1 MQHFSAGLAALLL
14 TSTLCSAQHSDEGF
28 TCKNHDPALLQRMF
42 GGDAEALQRVQQ
54 SKAALDAHTTTYQ
67 RGGEEYV
74 IPVVFHVIHMN
85 GAENISDAQIIDAVR
100 ILNEDFNKENPDWP
114 NARAQFQDR
123 VADVGIRFR
132 LAQRDPEGN
141 CTNGITR
148 TVSPLTFQGN
158 YEMTQLVQWPRE
170 HYMNVWIGA
179 SADGAAGYTN
189 YPWVLDWSPESDG
202 IVVQATYLGSI
213 GTGSPGRSRV
223 LTHEV
228 GHWLNL
234 MHCWGNSN
242 DPGGEENC
250 FEDDEVADTPLT
262 RGWVSCFLNGA
273 SCGSEIDNVENYME
287 YAYCNKMF
295 TTGQGDRMIA
305 ALTSPVADRNELWQ
319 PGNLA
324 YTGVDQEPTLCEA
337 AFIAARQQI
346 CVGESVQ
353 FTDVS
358 YNTVSERS
366 WTFVGGEPAS
376 SSDPSPTVTYT
387 EPGTYSASL
396 TVSDGTTTLNTQQTI
411 AVEVL
416 ASPGG
421 AVPLAEGFE
430 AGTTLG
436 DMGWSVLNPDGDLAF
451 TLTSTAAASGTKSV
465 VLQNGA
471 GSRSRTDELLS
482 ATYDLS
488 GAEDVSLT
496 FKHAFAQR
504 QGNNNDQLRVM
515 VSNDCGA
522 TWSLRKQLFGN
533 TNLNTAGTVTG
544 NFVPDAEDWA
554 ETAVT
559 NIGSSYHVE
568 NFRFKFQ
575 FTSDGGN
582 NLYLDDINLTGI
594 PVGLE
599 ERNGAMDGISI
610 RPNPATDV
618 AWVKLPAD
626 LDGFVTITLLDLLGR
641 PLMPSMNIGQQ
652 RGQVEIP
659 IRGLASG
666 TYLVTVAMTD
676 RISVQRLV
684 VQGVR

>member
-1 MQHFSAGLAALLL
+1 MQHLAAGLATLLL
-14 TSTLCSAQHSDEGF
+14 TSTLCSAQHNDEGF
-28 TCKNHDPALLQRMF
+28 TCKNHDPALLHHMF
-42 GGDAEALQRVQQ
+42 GGDADALQRAQQ
-54 SKAALDAHTTTYQ
+54 SKAQLDAHTAGYE

-74 IPVVFHVIHMN
+74 IPVVFHVIHQN
-85 GAENISDAQIIDAVR
+85 GTENISDAQLIDAVR

-132 LAQRDPEGN
+132 LAQRDPDGN

-148 TVSPLTFQGN
+148 TVSPLTFVGD
-158 YEMTQLVQWPRE
+158 YEMTQLIQWPRE
-170 HYMNVWIGA
+170 HYMNVWVGA
-179 SADGAAGYTN
+179 AANGAAGYTN

-202 IVVQATYLGSI
+202 IVVQASYLGSI
-213 GTGSPGRSRV
+213 GTGSPSRSRV

-250 FEDDEVADTPLT
+250 FEDDEVDDTPLT

-324 YTGVDQEPTLCEA
+324 YTGVDQAPELCA
-337 AFIAARQQI
+337 ADFIATRQQI
-346 CVGESVQ
+346 CAGESVQ

-358 YNTVSERS
+358 YNSVTERT
-366 WTFVGGEPAS
+366 WTFAGGEPATS
-376 SSDPSPTVTYT
+376 SAATPTITYSV
-387 EPGTYSASL
+387 PGTYAVSL
-396 TVSDGTTTLNTQQTI
+396 TVSDGTTTLNTQQTV

-416 ASPGG
+416 PSPGG
-421 AVPLAEGFE
+421 AVPLVEGFE
-430 AGTTLG
+430 TGTTLG
-436 DMGWSVLNPDGDLAF
+436 ALGWSVLNADGDLAF
-451 TLTSTAAASGTKSV
+451 MLTSTAAASGTKSV
-465 VLQNGA
+465 VLPNGA

-482 ATYDLS
+482 GTYDLS
-488 GAEDVSLT
+488 DAEEVTLT
-496 FKHAFAQR
+496 FRHAFAQR
-504 QGNNNDQLRVM
+504 QANNNDRLRVM

-533 TNLNTAGTVTG
+533 TNLTTAGTVTG
-544 NFVPDAEDWA
+544 NFVPDADEWV
-554 ETAVT
+554 ETAIT
-559 NIGSSYHVE
+559 NIGSSSHVAD
-568 NFRFKFQ
+568 FRFKFQ

-582 NLYLDDINLTGI
+582 NLYLDGINLNGM
-594 PVGLE
+594 PVGLAE
-599 ERNGAMDGISI
+599 EHGQGQGLQL
-610 RPNPATDV
+610 RPNPTTDMAYLRIASATGPV
-618 AWVKLPAD
+618 V
-626 LDGFVTITLLDLLGR
+626 VTLMDLLGR
-641 PLMPSMNIGQQ
+641 PAAASIA
-652 RGQVEIP
+652 RGASNGNLEMEIP
-659 IRGLASG
+659 VNGLARG
-666 TYLVTVAMTD
+666 VYLVQVAFVDRTD
-676 RISVQRLV
+676 MLRLV
-684 VQGVR
+684 VE